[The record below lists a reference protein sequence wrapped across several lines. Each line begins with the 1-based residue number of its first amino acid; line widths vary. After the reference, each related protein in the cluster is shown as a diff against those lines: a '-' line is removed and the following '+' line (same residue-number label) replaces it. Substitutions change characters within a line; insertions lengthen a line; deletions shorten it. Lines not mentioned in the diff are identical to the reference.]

1 MTANKKRKAG
11 GWAKEKIGKR
21 IKSRQFLS
29 RVEMAS
35 ALKTF
40 LETRSEGQSGLVVDT
55 PVREPSILPPK
66 SIGLRRTMGIN
77 A

>member
-29 RVEMAS
+29 RVEMDT

-40 LETRSEGQSGLVVDT
+40 LETRSEGHSGLVMDAPQKNVDT
-55 PVREPSILPPK
+55 VNKRLQ
-66 SIGLRRTMGIN
+66 
-77 A
+77 

>member
-29 RVEMAS
+29 RAEMAS

-40 LETRSEGQSGLVVDT
+40 LEARSEGHSGLIADT
-55 PVREPSILPPK
+55 PAKESLEICKK
-66 SIGLRRTMGIN
+66 SIGLRRTMDIN